1 MVGMTAIGNAKVNTQ
16 VADFR
21 GQGEGLR
28 MLQLSSREGEDVD
41 SQLDDFSDQVDVA
54 ISRAMAEDEV
64 PAVAMHQVPTPVV
77 CVDPGSTTF
86 PAAQDWLRQHVI

>member
-41 SQLDDFSDQVDVA
+41 SQLDDFSDRVDVA
-54 ISRAMAEDEV
+54 ISGAMAEEKV
-64 PAVAMHQVPTPVV
+64 LAVVMYQVPTPVV
-77 CVDPGSTTF
+77 CVDSGSTMF
-86 PAAQDWLRQHVI
+86 PAAQNWLRQHVI

>member
-16 VADFR
+16 EAEFR

-28 MLQLSSREGEDVD
+28 MLQLSSREGKDVD

-54 ISRAMAEDEV
+54 ISGAMAEDEV
-64 PAVAMHQVPTPVV
+64 LAVVMHQVPTPVV
-77 CVDPGSTTF
+77 CVDPKSTTF
-86 PAAQDWLRQHVI
+86 PAAQDWLRQHII